1 MIRHYAIATVAL
13 TASIAA
19 PAAAG
24 LLTMTVNSANGAD
37 DWSSYS
43 NYKMVLT
50 IDSDDLDK
58 SGSAG
63 TFTLN
68 SWKFEAFNQ
77 NDLCFVASG
86 NAFIA
91 TFDPP
96 SDPSDPD
103 VVQKALVALQ
113 AGTITDPT
121 LAGGETPTW
130 FMQFSYEFVGN
141 NMTLAQAINASA
153 GRPAGELTLS
163 ATYTTS
169 TPMTSGEL
177 FGTYTVPAPS
187 AIALLGVGGLM
198 VRRRR
203 D

>member
-86 NAFIA
+86 TAQEFTA
-91 TFDPP
+91 TAIDPN
-96 SDPSDPD
+96 DLD
-103 VVQKALVALQ
+103 VGYKALVKLQ
-113 AGTITDPT
+113 AGTITDHT
-121 LAGGETPTW
+121 LAGEGTPTW
-130 FMQFSYEFVGN
+130 LMQFSYEFVGN

-169 TPMTSGEL
+169 TPVTSGEL